1 MVSCKRLIFIF
12 ITLVLLGL
20 PELRACSVLY
30 YIDQHTG
37 KIYVVNN
44 EDYWYDVDAYIQ
56 IHPSSRDKLARLW
69 YGWDNF
75 AQGGVNEAGLFFDG
89 AVSPEQDVS
98 EGYGGPKGNLG
109 DDILAR
115 CRTVDEALVLLEERK
130 IALSSAHMMIGDST
144 GNAVVVEWINGKKEI
159 VPILENRLIMTNF
172 LLSDPASGNHPCPRY
187 ESIEQ
192 RLNQL
197 EESSQPADLKKVGI
211 TMAGAVQVPRAI
223 EDGKVGGTLYT
234 TFIGI
239 SDMEF
244 VLVYKLDN
252 QKVTKLNLQE
262 EFAAKR
268 KRKIKLI

>member
-1 MVSCKRLIFIF
+1 MLKQLFLIL
-12 ITLVLLGL
+12 TLAGLFVL

-30 YIDQHTG
+30 YIDQHSG

-75 AQGGVNEAGLFFDG
+75 AQGGINEAGLFFDG
-89 AVSPEQDVS
+89 AVTPEQAVP
-98 EGYGGPKGNLG
+98 EGFGGPKGNLG
-109 DDILAR
+109 DDILAK
-115 CRTVDEALVLLEERK
+115 CRTVSDALDLLEEEK
-130 IALSSAHMMIGDST
+130 IALNSAHMMIGDST
-144 GNAVVVEWINGKKEI
+144 GNAVVVEWINGKREI
-159 VPILENRLIMTNF
+159 IPILENRLIMTNF
-172 LLSDPASGNHPCPRY
+172 LLSDPASGNHPCPRF

-197 EESSQPADLKKVGI
+197 EESTQAVDLKKVGI
-211 TMAGAVQVPRAI
+211 AVAGAVQVPRAI
-223 EDGKVGGTLYT
+223 EDEKVGGTLYT
-234 TFIGI
+234 SFIGI

-262 EFAAKR
+262 EFAGKR
-268 KRKIKLI
+268 KRKIKLL